1 MVSRPKVGGL
11 WVFSVLACLWPI
23 SDANPTDS
31 IDYSRIRGE
40 DLKEVLKPI
49 PLRTPREA
57 LETLEVL
64 PGLRVELAAYEPL
77 VVDPVAGCFDEE
89 GALYVCELSDYP
101 YRPEEGRAPLGKVRL
116 LRDQDNDGF
125 YETSTV
131 FADRLLWPAGVA
143 PWKGGVF
150 VTAPPDIWYMRDED
164 GDGIADRREKV
175 FTGFGDHGAQYILN
189 NLKWGLD
196 HRIYASVAGNG
207 GEVVAVGKPD
217 ATPIPVRGVDFRF
230 DPSSGKG
237 EPTSGNEQF
246 GNTFDDWGNRF
257 LCSQDSFLYQ
267 VVYPL
272 RAFER
277 NPLLAA
283 PDTQTRLS
291 PSGDPIFRTSPVEAW
306 RAIRSSRRILSGKG
320 QPDRSGVSHHV
331 SDGVAGTTVYN
342 GDALPPSYYGNA
354 FSGDA
359 QNNLVHR
366 RSLTREGVLFRSE
379 RLDPETEFLR
389 TDDNWFRPVN
399 FLTAPDGSLYVFDL
413 CREILEAVHIPMD
426 VVELLDLTNGRS
438 QGRIYRVVREDW
450 KRPDTPRLSSAST
463 AELVDLLEHPNGWR
477 RETAHRLLFERQDA
491 DAVPLLRKMLTASEV
506 PQARL
511 LALYALK
518 GLSQLRAKDLLLSLH
533 DDHPAIR
540 EHSILL
546 SIDFLETDPEIR
558 ETLLSMTG
566 DQDDRVR
573 FQLALILG
581 DFPNGS
587 GAEKGLATLAKTD
600 GADVHIRNA
609 LLSSCHNLALQ
620 VLDLLFEDPDL
631 LNRSEMQSIVSELA
645 RFSGCLHSPQEIAA
659 LLDRRFNENSPDSL
673 LLGLMAGL
681 EQAGRGFDAILPHL
695 SEATSQSLTK
705 RFDDARAILVDSDAA
720 ADMREQA
727 VRLLALGTFEQAAG
741 PLSDLFDSHPPD
753 SVQIAAVE
761 MLAGLKSDEA
771 MLFLFDRWK
780 SAAPGARRVLL
791 GRAVSRE
798 ESIGLL
804 LDRLEERRILPS
816 EIDASTRSRL
826 IQHPNGEIGR
836 RASGLLEMSATASRS
851 EALEAFKSAL
861 EIEGDPEE
869 GAEIFELL
877 CSSCHLLN
885 EVGRNLGPNLA
896 LSSSRSKEELLI
908 HIIDPNREVDPRYI
922 QYHATTH
929 DGELVSGIFVS
940 ESAASVTLA
949 NQDEEVSLSRDEIDS
964 LQSSGLS
971 IMPEGLEEGLDADQM
986 ASLLRFLIES
996 QYDLGTSGQSFSTD
1010 QPETD

>member
-11 WVFSVLACLWPI
+11 GAFTLLVCLGSI

-31 IDYSRIRGE
+31 IDYSRIRGDE
-40 DLKEVLKPI
+40 LREFLKPI

-101 YRPEEGRAPLGKVRL
+101 YRPEEGRDPLGKVRL

-150 VTAPPDIWYMRDED
+150 VAAPPDIWYMKDED

-175 FTGFGDHGAQYILN
+175 FTGFGEYGAQYILN

-207 GEVVAVGKPD
+207 GEVVPADDPSAK
-217 ATPIPVRGVDFRF
+217 PIPVRGVDFRF
-230 DPSSGKG
+230 DPSSKKG

-283 PDTQTRLS
+283 PDTQARLS
-291 PSGDPIFRTSPVEAW
+291 PSGDPIFRSSPVEAW

-320 QPDRSGVSHHV
+320 QPERSGVSHHV
-331 SDGVAGTTVYN
+331 SDGVAGTTFYN
-342 GDALPPSYYGNA
+342 GDALPPSFYGNV

-426 VVELLDLTNGRS
+426 VVEHLDLTNGRN
-438 QGRIYRVVREDW
+438 QGRIYRIVSEDW
-450 KRPDTPRLSSAST
+450 TRPDPPRLSSAST
-463 AELVDLLEHPNGWR
+463 AELVELLEHPNGWR

-491 DAVPLLRKMLTASEV
+491 EAVPLLREMLTVSKV

-518 GLSQLRAKDLLLSLH
+518 GLSQLQATDLLLSLH
-533 DDHPAIR
+533 DDHPALR

-546 SIDFLETDPEIR
+546 STNFLEVNPEVR
-558 ETLLSMTG
+558 EALLSMTG

-573 FQLALILG
+573 FQMALILG
-581 DFPNGS
+581 DFPSGS
-587 GAEKGLATLAKTD
+587 GAESGLATLAKSD
-600 GADVHIRNA
+600 GADPHIRTA
-609 LLSSCHNLALQ
+609 LLSSCHSLALQ
-620 VLDLLFEDPDL
+620 VLDLLLKDPDL
-631 LNRSEMQSIVSELA
+631 PNRSEMQPIVSELA
-645 RFSGCLHSPQEIAA
+645 RFSGCLHSPQEVAA
-659 LLDRRFNENSPDSL
+659 LLDLRFNENSPDSL

-681 EQAGRGFDAILPHL
+681 EKAGRGFDAVLPQL
-695 SEATSQSLTK
+695 SDATSRTLAK
-705 RFDDARAILVDSDAA
+705 RFESARAILEDSDVG
-720 ADMREQA
+720 ADMKERA

-771 MLFLFDRWK
+771 MLFLFDHWK
-780 SAAPGARRVLL
+780 SAAPGARRTLL
-791 GRAVSRE
+791 GKAASRE
-798 ESIGLL
+798 ESIAML
-804 LDRLEERRILPS
+804 LDRLEEGRILPT

-826 IQHPNGEIGR
+826 IQHPNATLSER
-836 RASGLLEMSATASRS
+836 AAANLAASGSRV
-851 EALEAFKSAL
+851 EALEAFKPAI

-896 LSSSRSKEELLI
+896 LSSSRSREELLI

-922 QYHATTH
+922 QYHAATLEG
-929 DGELVSGIFVS
+929 DVVSGIFVS
-940 ESAASVTLA
+940 ESAASVTLS
-949 NQDEEVSLSRDEIDS
+949 NQDEEVSLSRDEIES

-986 ASLLRFLIES
+986 AGLLRFLIES

>member
-1 MVSRPKVGGL
+1 MAGRPKGGGFG
-11 WVFSVLACLWPI
+11 VFSLLVCLW
-23 SDANPTDS
+23 STSAANPTDS

-40 DLKEVLKPI
+40 ELREVLKPI
-49 PLRTPREA
+49 PVRTPREA

-101 YRPEEGRAPLGKVRL
+101 YRPEEGQEPLGKVRL
-116 LRDQDNDGF
+116 LRDQDDDGL

-150 VTAPPDIWYMRDED
+150 VAAPPDIWYMKDES
-164 GDGIADRREKV
+164 GDGVADLREKV
-175 FTGFGDHGAQYILN
+175 FTGFGEHGAQYILN

-207 GEVVAVGKPD
+207 GEVVPFDDPD

-237 EPTSGNEQF
+237 DPTSGNEQF

-277 NPLLAA
+277 NPLLAS

-320 QPDRSGVSHHV
+320 QPERSGVSHHV

-342 GDALPPSYYGNA
+342 GDALPLSFYGNT

-426 VVELLDLTNGRS
+426 VVEHLDLTNGRN
-438 QGRIYRVVREDW
+438 QGRIYRIVREDW
-450 KRPDTPRLSSAST
+450 KRPGPPRLSSAST
-463 AELVDLLEHPNGWR
+463 AELVELLEHPNGWR
-477 RETAHRLLFERQDA
+477 RETAHRLLFERQA
-491 DAVPLLRKMLTASEV
+491 AEAVPLLREILTGSEV

-518 GLSQLRAKDLLLSLH
+518 GLSQLGVEDLLLSLH
-533 DDHPAIR
+533 DHHPAIR

-546 SIDFLETDPEIR
+546 SIDFIEMDAEIR
-558 ETLLSMTG
+558 EALLSMT
-566 DQDDRVR
+566 DDADDRVR
-573 FQLALILG
+573 FQMALILG
-581 DFPNGS
+581 DFPSGS
-587 GAEKGLATLAKTD
+587 GAERGLATLAKSD
-600 GADVHIRNA
+600 GADPHIRTA
-609 LLSSCHNLALQ
+609 LLSSSHSLALQ
-620 VLDLLFEDPDL
+620 VLDLLLEDHDL
-631 LNRSEMQSIVSELA
+631 PNRSEMQPIVSELA
-645 RFSGCLHSPQEIAA
+645 RFSGCLHSPQEIASF
-659 LLDRRFNENSPDSL
+659 LDRRFSESSPDSL

-681 EQAGRGFDAILPHL
+681 GLAGRGFEAVLPHL
-695 SEATSQSLTK
+695 SEATGQSLTK
-705 RFDDARAILVDSDAA
+705 RFDGVRAILNDSDAG
-720 ADMREQA
+720 ADMKERA
-727 VRLLALGTFEQAAG
+727 VRLLALGTWEQAAG
-741 PLSDLFDSHPPD
+741 PLSDLFDSHPPEP
-753 SVQIAAVE
+753 VQVAAVE
-761 MLAGLKSDEA
+761 MLAGLKSDDA

-780 SAAPGARRVLL
+780 SAAPGARRALL
-791 GRAVSRE
+791 GKAVSRE
-798 ESIGLL
+798 ESIALL
-804 LDRLEERRILPS
+804 IDRLEEGRILPT

-826 IQHPNGEIGR
+826 TQHPNKELAER
-836 RASGLLEMSATASRS
+836 AAALLAASGSRD
-851 EALEAFKSAL
+851 EALEAFDPAI
-861 EIEGDPEE
+861 EIPGDAGE